1 MLVSIFGMLA
11 KAGIGTI
18 ASRIADAY
26 EAKQKATTDKEKI
39 AADERIKTLEAKRDV
54 LVAEAKSPIN
64 ALIRVLFALPP
75 AVYLA
80 KIFVYDKVLGWGVT
94 DPLSDELEQIVWI
107 VLSFYFLAE
116 ITGRF
121 ARRK

>member
-54 LVAEAKSPIN
+54 LVSEAKSPIN

>member
-107 VLSFYFLAE
+107 V
-116 ITGRF
+116 
-121 ARRK
+121 